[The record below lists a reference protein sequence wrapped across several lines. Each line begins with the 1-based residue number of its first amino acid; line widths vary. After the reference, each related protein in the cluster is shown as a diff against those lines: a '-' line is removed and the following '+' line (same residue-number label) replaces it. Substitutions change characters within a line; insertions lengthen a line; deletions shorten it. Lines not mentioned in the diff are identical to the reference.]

1 MARRRNP
8 GAAASTTPVMKI
20 NLSPS
25 PFHLQ
30 DASETKVGEGF
41 AGIGERRRIDEA
53 IVKVTR
59 HAEASPPWEIF
70 IHLVTPGP
78 DLTATTRDHPLA
90 AAFSENPVGVEEIL
104 DSRGAKRAGRPQD
117 KGPSKPPSSCIVS

>member
-1 MARRRNP
+1 
-8 GAAASTTPVMKI
+8 MKI
-20 NLSPS
+20 TLSTS
-25 PFHLQ
+25 PLHLQ
-30 DASETKVGEGF
+30 DASETWVVEQL

-78 DLTATTRDHPLA
+78 DLTATTRNHTLA
-90 AAFSENPVGVEEIL
+90 AAFAKNLAELEDIL
-104 DSRGAKRAGRPQD
+104 DAREAKRAGRHRVD
-117 KGPSKPPSSCIVS
+117 GPSNPPSAYIG